1 MSTLDDCK
9 QGLSRAWHGLADGW
23 REFTTRAGDALT
35 RFNPVHRADADRVE
49 QDIVHAGS
57 RWGVLAAELRVGEET
72 VEVDLECPGMN
83 EDDFSIDVVD
93 DVLVVRGEKRFERKR
108 ESGRYHVMERAY
120 GAFERALRLPV
131 AVDGQAGSASYRRG
145 ILHVR
150 LPRAAHGRLRR
161 IAVRAV

>member
-1 MSTLDDCK
+1 MSTLDDFK
-9 QGLSRAWHGLADGW
+9 RGLSRAWQGIADGW

-35 RFNPVHRADADRVE
+35 RFSPVHRAGGDRAE
-49 QDIVHAGS
+49 QDLVHAGS
-57 RWGVLAAELRVGEET
+57 RWGVLAAELRVSEDS

-93 DVLVVRGEKRFERKR
+93 DILVVRGEKHIERTR
-108 ESGRYHVMERAY
+108 GAGRYHVMERAY

-145 ILHVR
+145 ILYVC
-150 LPRAAHGRLRR
+150 LPRSAHGRVRR
-161 IAVRAV
+161 IAVRSA